1 RNPVQNTKR
10 LAMNATVGLSSGE
23 KKCLLKNSASTHRDS
38 NKIWYANC
46 SQPGTLVAVRG
57 GRFQILLPSE
67 QRQRGVQLIVGH
79 LGGRDAPLILL
90 STPSTSRL
98 RARCSSK
105 PMIILDGEHLGTGIR
120 V

>member
-1 RNPVQNTKR
+1 
-10 LAMNATVGLSSGE
+10 MNATVGLSSGE

-46 SQPGTLVAVRG
+46 SQPGTLVALQV

-79 LGGRDAPLILL
+79 LAGGM
-90 STPSTSRL
+90 L
-98 RARCSSK
+98 R
-105 PMIILDGEHLGTGIR
+105 
-120 V
+120 